1 MWATCEN
8 NNKKRR
14 VERKELLNDK
24 KRKFSEVETPKKKEC
39 YKFKKGNKYSF
50 LRRDMLYKSDEY
62 YCLIHHEKYICDIY
76 DCRGIHTY
84 SYNTNSSCMPYII

>member
-24 KRKFSEVETPKKKEC
+24 KRKFSKVETPKKKEC
-39 YKFKKGNKYSF
+39 CKFKRVNQYSF
-50 LRRDMLYKSDEY
+50 LRLEGLYQKNEY
-62 YCLIHHEKYICDIY
+62 YCLIHHEKYICNIY
-76 DCRGIHTY
+76 DCRGVNTY
-84 SYNTNSSCMPYII
+84 SRNNSVSIPYII